1 MQIEGKVF
9 VVTGGG
15 NGIGREVT
23 LDLLRR
29 GALVAAVDLDK
40 RGLGETAAL
49 AAAGDRLSTHV
60 VNVTDR
66 AAVAALPKAVIAAHG
81 TVDGLLNVAGVI
93 QKFVKV
99 IDLPFEEI
107 DKVMNVNFGGVIA
120 MCKAFLPHLLE
131 RPEAALL
138 NVASMGAFAAVPG
151 QAVYGASKA
160 AVSLLTEALYAELMG
175 THVAVT
181 AIYPGAIATNIAAN
195 SGVGIPGASDAK
207 TSDFK
212 MTAPAEAARVI
223 IRAIE
228 KGKFRD
234 TIGSDASALDKF
246 HRFSPKRATEMIAKK
261 MASLLG

>member
-1 MQIEGKVF
+1 MKIDGKVF

-23 LDLLRR
+23 LALLER
-29 GALVAAVDLDK
+29 GAWVAAVDLDK
-40 RGLGETAAL
+40 KGLADTVAVADAGE
-49 AAAGDRLSTHV
+49 RLSTHV
-60 VNVTDR
+60 VNVADR

-81 TVDGLLNVAGVI
+81 SVDGLLNVAGVI

-99 IDLPFEEI
+99 VDLPFDEV

-175 THVAVT
+175 TNVAVT
-181 AIYPGAIATNIAAN
+181 AIYPGAIDTNIAAN
-195 SGVGIPGASDAK
+195 SGVGAPGGSDAATSEFK
-207 TSDFK
+207 TTSPVD
-212 MTAPAEAARVI
+212 AALVI
-223 IRAIE
+223 VKAIE

-234 TIGSDASALDKF
+234 TIGSDAAALDKL